1 MNSNCITLV
10 GLLTLTFSPSIL
22 AQSSLEGREFT
33 FARIRF
39 ESSLPVPVRVN
50 SAPWGH
56 DHPKAEENLLRFMA
70 AELKMATSPTDRV
83 VLELNDPQISDHPL
97 LFLTEPGYWN
107 PSDDEVSNLRG
118 YLNRGGML
126 VLDDFRG
133 QQEWNH
139 VVEIFQRTLPGAN
152 FEDLTLEDGPF
163 QAFYQ
168 LDSVDLPTP
177 YEVPGKPVARGIR
190 GADGELQ
197 VVAFFN
203 SDLGD
208 FWEWSDSLATRVP
221 DETRRSLE
229 IGANTIVCA
238 LRK

>member
-1 MNSNCITLV
+1 MNSNCIALV
-10 GLLTLTFSPSIL
+10 GLLTLTFSSSIL

-39 ESSLPVPVRVN
+39 ESSLPVRGN
-50 SAPWGH
+50 SGPWGH

-118 YLNRGGML
+118 YLNSGGMI

-133 QQEWNH
+133 EGEWDH
-139 VVEIFQRTLPGAN
+139 VVEILQRALPGAN

-163 QAFYQ
+163 QAFYS

-190 GADGELQ
+190 GADGEFR

-203 SDLGD
+203 TDLGD
-208 FWEWSDSLATRVP
+208 FWEWSNSLSHVAP
-221 DETRRSLE
+221 DQIRRCFE
-229 IGANTIVCA
+229 IGVNTILYA
-238 LRK
+238 LRQ